1 MGKASR
7 AKRDGTRREK
17 IAAQRAR
24 EHRAEVRNRLLIA
37 SGSVVVVIAIVA
49 VFIVVKLNGKTPAA
63 TGASN
68 GPVGTALASVVS
80 NTTSVPASTLDA
92 VGAGSVTSGPTKVNG
107 SPLTQNGKPEMLYVG
122 AEYCPYC
129 AAQRW
134 AMVVALSRFG
144 TFSGLHTV
152 HSSSSD
158 VFPNTPTWTFY
169 KSSYTSPYLSFTPV
183 ETLSNVPDPSSA
195 AKYTALQSTTSAQQA
210 LMNSYDTQGSIP
222 FVDIGNKYVQV
233 GNPTGFGPQ
242 TLSGMSWSQ
251 IAAALK
257 QPSSPIAKGVDGAAN
272 YITAA
277 ICKLTNNQPASACT
291 PVVKQ
296 LEAKL

>member
-24 EHRAEVRNRLLIA
+24 ERRAEIRNRLLIA
-37 SGSVVVVIAIVA
+37 SGSVVVVLAIVA
-49 VFIVVKLNGKTPAA
+49 VFIVVKLNAKPAA
-63 TGASN
+63 AAASN
-68 GPVGTALASVVS
+68 GPVGTALANVVS

-92 VGAGSVTSGPTKVNG
+92 VGPGSVTAGPTSVNG
-107 SPLTQNGKPEMLYVG
+107 AALTQNGKPEMLYVG

-158 VFPNTPTWTFY
+158 VYANTPTWTFY
-169 KSSYTSPYLSFTPV
+169 KSSYTSKYVSFTPV
-183 ETLSNVPDPSSA
+183 ETLSNIADKRSA
-195 AKYTALQSTTSAQQA
+195 AGYTALQSTTSAQQA
-210 LMNSYDTQGSIP
+210 LMNTYDTQGSIP

-242 TLSGMSWSQ
+242 VLTGKSWSQ

-257 QPSSPIAKGVDGAAN
+257 QPSSATAKGVDGAAN

-277 ICKLTNNQPASACT
+277 ICKLTNNQPATACT

-296 LEAKL
+296 LEAKI

>member
-24 EHRAEVRNRLLIA
+24 ERRAEIRNRLLIA
-37 SGSVVVVIAIVA
+37 SGSIVVVIAIVA
-49 VFIVVKLNGKTPAA
+49 VFIVVKVNAKPAA
-63 TGASN
+63 AAASN
-68 GPVGTALASVVS
+68 GPVGTALANVVS

-92 VGAGSVTSGPTKVNG
+92 VGAGSVTGGPTKVSG

-129 AAQRW
+129 AAERW

-158 VFPNTPTWTFY
+158 VYANTPTWTFY
-169 KSSYTSPYLSFTPV
+169 KSSYTSKYLSFTPV
-183 ETLSNVPDPSSA
+183 ETLSNVADKSSSA
-195 AKYTALQSTTSAQQA
+195 GYTALQSTTSAQQA
-210 LMNSYDTQGSIP
+210 LMNTYDTQGSIP

-233 GNPTGFGPQ
+233 GNPTGYGPQ
-242 TLSGMSWSQ
+242 VLTGKSWSQ

-257 QPSSPIAKGVDGAAN
+257 QPSSAIAKGVDGEAN
-272 YITAA
+272 YITAE
-277 ICKLTNNQPASACT
+277 ICKLTSNQPASACT

>member
-24 EHRAEVRNRLLIA
+24 ERRAEIRNRLLIA

-49 VFIVVKLNGKTPAA
+49 VFIVVKLNAKPAA
-63 TGASN
+63 AAASN
-68 GPVGTALASVVS
+68 GPVGTALANVVS
-80 NTTSVPASTLDA
+80 GTTSVPASTLDA
-92 VGAGSVTSGPTKVNG
+92 VGAGSVTSGPTSVNG
-107 SPLTQNGKPEMLYVG
+107 AALTQNGKPEMLYVG

-129 AAQRW
+129 AAERW

-144 TFSGLHTV
+144 TFSGLQTV

-158 VFPNTPTWTFY
+158 VYANTPTWTFY
-169 KSSYTSPYLSFTPV
+169 KSSYTSKYLSFTPV
-183 ETLSNVPDPSSA
+183 EQLSNIPDKSSSA
-195 AKYTALQSTTSAQQA
+195 GYTALQSTTSAQQA
-210 LMNSYDTQGSIP
+210 LMNTYDTQGSIP
-222 FVDIGNKYVQV
+222 FVDMGNKFVQV

-242 TLSGMSWSQ
+242 VLTGKSWSQ

-257 QPSSPIAKGVDGAAN
+257 QPSSAIAKGVDGAAN
-272 YITAA
+272 YMTAA
-277 ICKLTNNQPASACT
+277 ICKLTSNQPATACT

-296 LEAKL
+296 LEAKI

>member
-24 EHRAEVRNRLLIA
+24 ERRAEVRNRLLIA
-37 SGSVVVVIAIVA
+37 SGSVVVIIAIVA
-49 VFIVVKLNGKTPAA
+49 VFIVVKINAKPAA
-63 TGASN
+63 AAASN
-68 GPVGTALASVVS
+68 GPVGTALANVVS

-92 VGAGSVTSGPTKVNG
+92 VGAGSVTAGPTPVNG
-107 SPLTQNGKPEMLYVG
+107 AALTQNGKPEMLYVG

-158 VFPNTPTWTFY
+158 AYANTPTWTFY
-169 KSSYTSPYLSFTPV
+169 KSSYTSKYLSFTPV
-183 ETLSNVPDPSSA
+183 ETLSNIPDKSSSA
-195 AKYTALQSTTSAQQA
+195 GYTALQSTTSAQQA
-210 LMNSYDTQGSIP
+210 LMSTYDTQGSIP

-242 TLSGMSWSQ
+242 VLTGKSWSQ

-277 ICKLTNNQPASACT
+277 ICKLTSNQPATACT

-296 LEAKL
+296 LEAKV

>member
-24 EHRAEVRNRLLIA
+24 ERRAEIRNRLLIA
-37 SGSVVVVIAIVA
+37 SGSIVVVIAIVA
-49 VFIVVKLNGKTPAA
+49 VFIVVKLNAKPAA
-63 TGASN
+63 AAASN
-68 GPVGTALASVVS
+68 GPVGTALANVVS
-80 NTTSVPASTLDA
+80 GTTSVPASTLDA
-92 VGAGSVTSGPTKVNG
+92 VGAGSVTSGPTSVNG
-107 SPLTQNGKPEMLYVG
+107 AALTQNGKPEMLYVG

-129 AAQRW
+129 AAERW

-158 VFPNTPTWTFY
+158 VYANTPTWTFY
-169 KSSYTSPYLSFTPV
+169 KSSYTSKYLSFTPV
-183 ETLSNVPDPSSA
+183 EQLSNIPDKSSSA
-195 AKYTALQSTTSAQQA
+195 GYTALQSTTSAQQA
-210 LMNSYDTQGSIP
+210 LMNTYDTQGSIP
-222 FVDIGNKYVQV
+222 FVDIGNKFVQV

-242 TLSGMSWSQ
+242 VLTGKSWSQ

-257 QPSSPIAKGVDGAAN
+257 QPSSAIAKGVDGAAN
-272 YITAA
+272 YMTAA
-277 ICKLTNNQPASACT
+277 ICKLTSNQPASACT

-296 LEAKL
+296 LEAKI

>member
-24 EHRAEVRNRLLIA
+24 ERRAEIRNRLLIA
-37 SGSVVVVIAIVA
+37 SGSIVVVIAIVA
-49 VFIVVKLNGKTPAA
+49 VFIVVKLNAKPAA
-63 TGASN
+63 AAASN
-68 GPVGTALASVVS
+68 GPVGTALANVVS
-80 NTTSVPASTLDA
+80 GTTSVPASTLDA
-92 VGAGSVTSGPTKVNG
+92 VGAGSVTSGPTSVNG
-107 SPLTQNGKPEMLYVG
+107 AALTQNGKPEMLYVG

-129 AAQRW
+129 AAERW

-158 VFPNTPTWTFY
+158 VYANTPTWTFY
-169 KSSYTSPYLSFTPV
+169 KSSYTSKYLSFTPV
-183 ETLSNVPDPSSA
+183 EQLSNIPDKSSSA
-195 AKYTALQSTTSAQQA
+195 GYTALQSTTSAQQA
-210 LMNSYDTQGSIP
+210 LMNTYDTQGSIP
-222 FVDIGNKYVQV
+222 FVDIGNKFVQV

-242 TLSGMSWSQ
+242 VLTGKSWSQ

-257 QPSSPIAKGVDGAAN
+257 QPSSAIAKGVDGAAN
-272 YITAA
+272 YMTAA

-296 LEAKL
+296 LEAKI

>member
-24 EHRAEVRNRLLIA
+24 ERRAEIRNRLLIA

-49 VFIVVKLNGKTPAA
+49 VFIVVKLNAKPAA
-63 TGASN
+63 AAASN
-68 GPVGTALASVVS
+68 GPVGTALANVVS
-80 NTTSVPASTLDA
+80 GTTSVPASTLDA
-92 VGAGSVTSGPTKVNG
+92 VGAGSVTSGPTSVNG
-107 SPLTQNGKPEMLYVG
+107 AALTQNGKPEMLYVG

-129 AAQRW
+129 AAERW

-158 VFPNTPTWTFY
+158 VYANTPTWTFY
-169 KSSYTSPYLSFTPV
+169 KSSYTSKYLSFTPV
-183 ETLSNVPDPSSA
+183 EQLSNIPDKSSSA
-195 AKYTALQSTTSAQQA
+195 GYTALQSTTSAQQA
-210 LMNSYDTQGSIP
+210 LMSTYDTQGSIP
-222 FVDIGNKYVQV
+222 FVDMGNKFVQV

-242 TLSGMSWSQ
+242 VLTGKSWSQ

-257 QPSSPIAKGVDGAAN
+257 QPSSAIAKGVDGAAN
-272 YITAA
+272 YMTAA
-277 ICKLTNNQPASACT
+277 ICKLTSNQPATACT

-296 LEAKL
+296 LEAKI

>member
-24 EHRAEVRNRLLIA
+24 ERRAEIRNRLLIA
-37 SGSVVVVIAIVA
+37 SGSVVVIIAIVA
-49 VFIVVKLNGKTPAA
+49 VFIVVKVNGKPAA
-63 TGASN
+63 AAASN
-68 GPVGTALASVVS
+68 GPVGTALANVVS
-80 NTTSVPASTLDA
+80 GTTSVPASTLDA
-92 VGAGSVTSGPTKVNG
+92 VGAGSVTSGPTKVSG

-152 HSSSSD
+152 HSSSTD
-158 VFPNTPTWTFY
+158 VFANTPTFTFHG
-169 KSSYTSPYLSFTPV
+169 SSYTSKYLSFTPV
-183 ETLSNVPDPSSA
+183 ETLTNIPDKSSA
-195 AKYTALQSTTSAQQA
+195 AGYTALQSTTSAQQT
-210 LMNSYDTQGSIP
+210 LMNTYDTQGSIP

-242 TLSGMSWSQ
+242 VLSGQSWSQ

>member
-24 EHRAEVRNRLLIA
+24 ERRAEIRNRLLIA
-37 SGSVVVVIAIVA
+37 SGSVVVIIAIVA
-49 VFIVVKLNGKTPAA
+49 VFIVVKLNAKPAA
-63 TGASN
+63 AAASN
-68 GPVGTALASVVS
+68 GPVGTALANVVS
-80 NTTSVPASTLDA
+80 GTTSVPASTLDA
-92 VGAGSVTSGPTKVNG
+92 VGAGSVTSGPTSVNG
-107 SPLTQNGKPEMLYVG
+107 AALTQNGKPEMLYVG

-129 AAQRW
+129 AAERW

-158 VFPNTPTWTFY
+158 AYANTPTWTFY
-169 KSSYTSPYLSFTPV
+169 KSSYTSKYLSFTPV
-183 ETLSNVPDPSSA
+183 EQLSNIPDKSSSA
-195 AKYTALQSTTSAQQA
+195 GYTALQSTTSAQQA
-210 LMNSYDTQGSIP
+210 LMNTYDTQGSIP
-222 FVDIGNKYVQV
+222 FVDMGNKFVQV

-242 TLSGMSWSQ
+242 VLTGKSWSQ

-257 QPSSPIAKGVDGAAN
+257 QPSSAIAKGVDGAAN
-272 YITAA
+272 YMTAA

-291 PVVKQ
+291 PVVKH
-296 LEAKL
+296 LEAKI

>member
-7 AKRDGTRREK
+7 AKRDGTRRER

-24 EHRAEVRNRLLIA
+24 ERRAEIRNRVLIA
-37 SGSVVVVIAIVA
+37 SGAVVVVIAIV
-49 VFIVVKLNGKTPAA
+49 VSFVVVKLKTKTPA
-63 TGASN
+63 GVSN
-68 GPVGTALASVVS
+68 GPVGTALANVVTD
-80 NTTSVPASTLDA
+80 TTSVPASTLDA
-92 VGAGSVTSGPTKVNG
+92 VGAGSVTTGPTKISG
-107 SPLTQNGKPEMLYVG
+107 SPLTHNGKPEMLYIG

-144 TFSGLHTV
+144 TFSGLRTV
-152 HSSSSD
+152 HSSSTD
-158 VFPNTPTWTFY
+158 IPANIPTWTFY
-169 KSSYTSPYLSFTPV
+169 KSSYASKYLSFVPV
-183 ETLSNVPDPSSA
+183 ETLTNVPDPNSSA
-195 AKYTALQSTTSAQQA
+195 GYTALQSTTAAQQA

-233 GNPTGFGPQ
+233 GNPAGFGPE
-242 TLSGMSWSQ
+242 TLSGQSWSQ

-257 QPSSPIAKGVDGAAN
+257 QPSSPIAQGVDGAAN

-277 ICKLTNNQPASACT
+277 ICKVTGNQPASACT
-291 PVVKQ
+291 PAVQK

>member
-24 EHRAEVRNRLLIA
+24 ERRAEVRNRLLIA
-37 SGSVVVVIAIVA
+37 SGSVVVIIAIVA
-49 VFIVVKLNGKTPAA
+49 VFIVVTINAKPAA
-63 TGASN
+63 AAASN
-68 GPVGTALASVVS
+68 GPVGTALANVVS

-92 VGAGSVTSGPTKVNG
+92 VGAGSVTAGPTPVNG
-107 SPLTQNGKPEMLYVG
+107 AALTQNGKPEMLYVG

-158 VFPNTPTWTFY
+158 AYANTPTWTFY
-169 KSSYTSPYLSFTPV
+169 KSSYTSKYLSFTPV
-183 ETLSNVPDPSSA
+183 ETLSNIPDKSSSA
-195 AKYTALQSTTSAQQA
+195 GYTALQSTTSAQQA
-210 LMNSYDTQGSIP
+210 LMSTYDTQGSIP

-242 TLSGMSWSQ
+242 VLTGKSWSQ

-277 ICKLTNNQPASACT
+277 ICKLTSNQPATACT

-296 LEAKL
+296 LEAKV

>member
-24 EHRAEVRNRLLIA
+24 ERRAEIRNRLLIA
-37 SGSVVVVIAIVA
+37 SGSVVVIIAIVA
-49 VFIVVKLNGKTPAA
+49 VFIVVKINAKPAA
-63 TGASN
+63 AAASN
-68 GPVGTALASVVS
+68 GPVGTALANVVS

-92 VGAGSVTSGPTKVNG
+92 VGAGSVTAGPTPING
-107 SPLTQNGKPEMLYVG
+107 AALTQNGKPEMLYVG

-158 VFPNTPTWTFY
+158 VYANTPTWTFY
-169 KSSYTSPYLSFTPV
+169 KSSYTSTYLSFTPV
-183 ETLSNVPDPSSA
+183 ETLSNIPDKSSSA
-195 AKYTALQSTTSAQQA
+195 GYTALQSTTSAQQA
-210 LMNSYDTQGSIP
+210 LMSTYDTQGSIP

-242 TLSGMSWSQ
+242 VLTGKSWSQ

-277 ICKLTNNQPASACT
+277 ICKLTSNQPATACT

-296 LEAKL
+296 LEAKI